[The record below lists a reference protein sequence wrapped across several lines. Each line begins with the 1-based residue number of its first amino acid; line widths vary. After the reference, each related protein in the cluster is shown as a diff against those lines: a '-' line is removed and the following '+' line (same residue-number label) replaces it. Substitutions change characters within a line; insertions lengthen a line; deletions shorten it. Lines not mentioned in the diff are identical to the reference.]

1 MATVSDLNQW
11 EHETGGQVSDARV
24 ALGAA
29 MVATIAAVAGAG
41 EFLGPAAGAQAAAA
55 MLPVVF
61 LATLRAPLADCSIY
75 AAALRR

>member
-1 MATVSDLNQW
+1 MATVSELNQW
-11 EHETGGQVSDARV
+11 EHEPGGQVSDARV

-41 EFLGPAAGAQAAAA
+41 QLLGPTAGAQAAAA
-55 MLPVVF
+55 MLPVVCI
-61 LATLRAPLADCSIY
+61 ATLRAPLEDCSVY